1 MILLCGIPSE
11 TPLARV
17 RAQLDRLDIAHVI
30 FNQRRFADAAIE
42 FEISG
47 RRLTGVLDVA
57 GKCHRLDDIVGVYTR
72 LMDDRLLPELAE
84 EPADSRARRRC
95 RALHE
100 ALSRWC
106 ELTPARVVNRA
117 AAMSSN
123 ASKPYQAQLIRAQ
136 GFAVPP
142 TLITNDPD
150 LVLEFRDRHK
160 RVIYKSISGIRS
172 VVQTLEDKD
181 LARLDR
187 IRWCPTQFQAFIDGT
202 NVRVHT
208 VGEALFATAIRT
220 EATDYRYAHRQG
232 GSAELEATEL
242 PAALAEKCL
251 RLARSLGLAFA
262 GIDLKITPQGEVYC
276 FEVNPSPAFSYYEA
290 NTGQPIAEAVA
301 RYLAG
306 MAPGC
311 LDDASG
317 SATREPQAMANCDQA
332 VA

>member
-17 RAQLDRLDIAHVI
+17 RAQLERLDVDHVI

-42 FEISG
+42 FEIHG
-47 RRLTGVLDVA
+47 RRIKGVLRID
-57 GKCHRLDDIVGVYTR
+57 GKCHRLENVQGVYTR
-72 LMDDRLLPELAE
+72 LLDDRLLPELAQ
-84 EPADSRARRRC
+84 EPAHSARRRRC
-95 RALHE
+95 RALHD
-100 ALSRWC
+100 ALAQWS

-142 TLITNDPD
+142 TLVTNDPQ
-150 LVLEFRDRHK
+150 LVLNFRDRH
-160 RVIYKSISGIRS
+160 RHVIYKSISGIRS
-172 VVQTLEDKD
+172 VVQTLQDED
-181 LARLDR
+181 LARLER

-208 VGEALFATAIRT
+208 VGDALFATAIRT

-242 PAALAEKCL
+242 PDALAEKCL

-262 GIDLKITPQGEVYC
+262 GIDLKITPDGRVFC

-306 MAPGC
+306 MSDRSSHEDGTA
-311 LDDASG
+311 DDPRAFAG
-317 SATREPQAMANCDQA
+317 CDQA
-332 VA
+332 AL